1 MQLSGRWMYKDS
13 TRFKSFSRRVAF
25 LGGGKVLLLSLLAGR
40 MYQLQVIESDK
51 YKTLA
56 DENRINLRLLPPPRG
71 TIVDRY
77 GRALAVNQENYRVT
91 LVAEQVNDIN
101 TMLDTLSGI
110 ISLEDYERYRILR
123 EVRRRRGFVPVTVR
137 ENLDWRDVSRIEVNA
152 PDLPGLSIEV
162 GQSRQYPFAEDFAHV
177 LGYVSAVS
185 EKEATGD
192 PLLELPGFKVGKNGV
207 ERVFDLDLRGK
218 AGNTQVE
225 VNAVGR
231 VIRELSRQEGQPGA
245 DLRLTIDR
253 DLQKLAADR
262 LKEEK
267 SASAVVMDIHN
278 GDVLALSSVPGYD
291 PNEFVTGLSTKTWRR
306 LINDPYAP
314 LTNKAISGLYAPGS
328 TFKMVVALAALEAR
342 IVAPDHQVFCRG
354 HTQLG
359 NARFHC
365 WKRHGHGWQDMYDAH
380 QNSCD
385 VYFYDIAKRIGIDRI
400 AEMATR
406 FGLGDKTGIDL
417 PSEKGGV
424 IPTRAWK
431 KALIG
436 TAWQQGETLISGIG
450 QGLILTTPL
459 QLAIMTARIA
469 NGGKAVVPRLIRP
482 ADTDG
487 KEEEPVFKDLG
498 ISKRAL
504 DVVREGMNRVTN
516 VQRGTAYRAR
526 ISEEGMEMS
535 GKTGTAQVRR
545 ISKAERDTR
554 VLKNHERPWRERDHA
569 LFVGYAPSNNPRYA
583 VSVVVE
589 HGGGGS
595 TVAAPIA
602 RDLLLATQRRDPANR
617 SVAPAAAKAP
627 AKSEEI

>member
-1 MQLSGRWMYKDS
+1 MYKDS
-13 TRFKSFSRRVAF
+13 SRFKSFSRRVAF

-101 TMLDTLSGI
+101 TILDTLSGI
-110 ISLEDYERYRILR
+110 ISLEDYERHRILR

-185 EKEATGD
+185 EKEVTGD

-207 ERVFDLDLRGK
+207 ERVFDLNLRGK

-231 VIRELSRQEGQPGA
+231 VIRELSRQEGQPGV

-267 SASAVVMDIHN
+267 SASAVILDIHN
-278 GDVLALSSVPGYD
+278 GDVLALSSVPGFD
-291 PNEFVTGLSTKTWRR
+291 PNEFVTGLSSKTWRR

-342 IVAPDHQVFCRG
+342 IVAPDHRVFCRG

-400 AEMATR
+400 AAMATR
-406 FGLGDKTGIDL
+406 FGLGTKTGIEL

-450 QGLILTTPL
+450 QGFILTTPL
-459 QLAIMTARIA
+459 QLAVMTARIA
-469 NGGKAVVPRLIRP
+469 NGGKAVLPRLIR
-482 ADTDG
+482 AAEVDG

-498 ISKRAL
+498 ISKRSL

-516 VQRGTAYRAR
+516 VQQGTAYRAR

-545 ISKAERDTR
+545 ISKSERDTR

-569 LFVGYAPSNNPRYA
+569 LFVGYAPSDNPRYA
-583 VSVVVE
+583 VSVIVE

-595 TVAAPIA
+595 KVAAPIA
-602 RDLLLATQRRDPANR
+602 RDLLLATQKRDPANR
-617 SVAPAAAKAP
+617 TLAPAAAKAP

>member
-1 MQLSGRWMYKDS
+1 M
-13 TRFKSFSRRVAF
+13 
-25 LGGGKVLLLSLLAGR
+25 
-40 MYQLQVIESDK
+40 
-51 YKTLA
+51 
-56 DENRINLRLLPPPRG
+56 PPPRG

-110 ISLEDYERYRILR
+110 ISLEDYERHRILR

-185 EKEATGD
+185 EKEVTGD

-207 ERVFDLDLRGK
+207 ERVFDLNLRGK

-231 VIRELSRQEGQPGA
+231 VIRELSRQEGQPGV

-267 SASAVVMDIHN
+267 SASAVILDIHN
-278 GDVLALSSVPGYD
+278 GDVLALSSVPGFD
-291 PNEFVTGLSTKTWRR
+291 PNEFVTGLSSKTWRR

-342 IVAPDHQVFCRG
+342 IVAPDHRVFCRG

-400 AEMATR
+400 AAMATR
-406 FGLGDKTGIDL
+406 FGLGTKTGIEL

-450 QGLILTTPL
+450 QGFILTTPL
-459 QLAIMTARIA
+459 QLAVMTARIA
-469 NGGKAVVPRLIRP
+469 NGGKAVLPRLIR
-482 ADTDG
+482 AAEVDG

-498 ISKRAL
+498 ISKRSL

-516 VQRGTAYRAR
+516 VQQGTAYRAR

-569 LFVGYAPSNNPRYA
+569 LFVGYAPSDNPRYA
-583 VSVVVE
+583 VSVIVE

-595 TVAAPIA
+595 KVAAPIA
-602 RDLLLATQRRDPANR
+602 RDLLLATQKRDPANR
-617 SVAPAAAKAP
+617 TLAPAAAKAP

>member
-1 MQLSGRWMYKDS
+1 MYKDS
-13 TRFKSFSRRVAF
+13 SRFKSFSRRVAF
-25 LGGGKVLLLSLLAGR
+25 LGGGKVLLLSLLVGR
-40 MYQLQVIESDK
+40 MYQIQVVESDK

-91 LVAEQVNDIN
+91 LVAEQVRDIN

-110 ISLEDYERYRILR
+110 LPLEDYERQRILR

-137 ENLDWRDVSRIEVNA
+137 ENLNWRDVSRIEVNA

-185 EKEATGD
+185 EKDVTGD
-192 PLLELPGFKVGKNGV
+192 PLLELPGFKIGKNGI
-207 ERVFDLDLRGK
+207 ERVFDLNLRGK
-218 AGNTQVE
+218 AGNSQVE

-231 VIRELSRQEGQPGA
+231 VIRELSREEGQPGA

-253 DLQKLAADR
+253 DLQKLTAGR

-291 PNEFVTGLSTKTWRR
+291 PNEFVIGLSSKSWSR

-328 TFKMVVALAALEAR
+328 TFKMVVALAALEGR
-342 IVAPDHQVFCRG
+342 IVAPDHRVFCRG
-354 HTQLG
+354 HTQVG

-365 WKRHGHGWQDMYDAH
+365 WKRHGHDWQDMYEAH

-385 VYFYDIAKRIGIDRI
+385 VYFYDIAKRTGIDRI
-400 AEMATR
+400 AEMAKR
-406 FGLGDKTGIDL
+406 LGLGAKTGIDL

-436 TAWQQGETLISGIG
+436 TPWQQGETLISGIG

-459 QLAIMTARIA
+459 QLAVMTARIG
-469 NGGKAVVPRLIRP
+469 NGGKAVVPRLIRSV
-482 ADTDG
+482 DEDG
-487 KEEEPVFKDLG
+487 EEVEPIFKDIG
-498 ISKRAL
+498 ISKRSL

-516 VQRGTAYRAR
+516 ARRGTAYRAR

-545 ISKAERDTR
+545 ISKAERETR

-569 LFVGYAPSNNPRYA
+569 LFVGYAPSDNPRYA
-583 VSVVVE
+583 VAVVVE

-595 TVAAPIA
+595 KVAAPIA
-602 RDLLLATQRRDPANR
+602 RDLLLETQKRDPVNR
-617 SVAPAAAKAP
+617 TVAPAAAEAP
-627 AKSEEI
+627 AKSEDI

>member
-1 MQLSGRWMYKDS
+1 MYKDS
-13 TRFKSFSRRVAF
+13 SRFKSFSRRVAF
-25 LGGGKVLLLSLLAGR
+25 LGGGKVLLLSLLVGR
-40 MYQLQVIESDK
+40 MYQIQVVESDK

-91 LVAEQVNDIN
+91 LVAEQVRDIN

-110 ISLEDYERYRILR
+110 LPLEDYERQRILR

-162 GQSRQYPFAEDFAHV
+162 GQIRQYPFAEDFAHV

-185 EKEATGD
+185 EKDVTGD
-192 PLLELPGFKVGKNGV
+192 PLLELPGFKIGKNGI
-207 ERVFDLDLRGK
+207 ERVFDLNLRGK
-218 AGNTQVE
+218 AGNSQVE

-245 DLRLTIDR
+245 NLRLTIDR
-253 DLQKLAADR
+253 DLQKLTAGR

-278 GDVLALSSVPGYD
+278 GDVLAMSSVPGYN
-291 PNEFVTGLSTKTWRR
+291 PNEFVTGLSSKSWSR

-328 TFKMVVALAALEAR
+328 TFKMVVALAALEGR
-342 IVAPDHQVFCRG
+342 IVAPDHRVFCRG
-354 HTQLG
+354 HTQVG

-365 WKRHGHGWQDMYDAH
+365 WKRHGHHWQDMYEAH

-385 VYFYDIAKRIGIDRI
+385 VYFYDIAKRTGIDRI
-400 AEMATR
+400 AEMAKR
-406 FGLGDKTGIDL
+406 LGFGAKTGIDL

-431 KALIG
+431 KALTG
-436 TAWQQGETLISGIG
+436 TPWQQGETLISGIG

-459 QLAIMTARIA
+459 QLAVMTARIG
-469 NGGKAVVPRLIRP
+469 NGGKAVVPRLIRSV
-482 ADTDG
+482 DEDG
-487 KEEEPVFKDLG
+487 EEVEPIFKDIG
-498 ISKRAL
+498 ISKRSL
-504 DVVREGMNRVTN
+504 DVIREGMNRVTN
-516 VQRGTAYRAR
+516 VRRGTAYRAR

-545 ISKAERDTR
+545 ISKAERETG

-569 LFVGYAPSNNPRYA
+569 LFVGYAPSDNPRYA
-583 VSVVVE
+583 VAVVVE

-595 TVAAPIA
+595 KVAAPIA
-602 RDLLLATQRRDPANR
+602 RDLLLETQKRDPANR
-617 SVAPAAAKAP
+617 TVAPAAAEAP
-627 AKSEEI
+627 AKSEDI

>member
-1 MQLSGRWMYKDS
+1 MYKDS
-13 TRFKSFSRRVAF
+13 SRFKSFSRRVAF

-110 ISLEDYERYRILR
+110 ISLEDYERHRILR

-185 EKEATGD
+185 EKEVTGD

-207 ERVFDLDLRGK
+207 ERVFDLNLRGK

-231 VIRELSRQEGQPGA
+231 VIRELSRQEGQPGV

-267 SASAVVMDIHN
+267 SASAVILDIHN
-278 GDVLALSSVPGYD
+278 GDVLALSSVPGFD
-291 PNEFVTGLSTKTWRR
+291 PNEFVTGLSSKTWRR

-342 IVAPDHQVFCRG
+342 IVAPDHRVFCRG

-400 AEMATR
+400 AAMATR
-406 FGLGDKTGIDL
+406 FGLGTKTGIEL

-436 TAWQQGETLISGIG
+436 TAWQQSETLISGIG
-450 QGLILTTPL
+450 QGFILTTPL
-459 QLAIMTARIA
+459 QLAVMTARIA
-469 NGGKAVVPRLIRP
+469 NGGKAVLPRLIR
-482 ADTDG
+482 AAEVDG

-498 ISKRAL
+498 ISKRSL

-516 VQRGTAYRAR
+516 VQQGTAYRVR

-569 LFVGYAPSNNPRYA
+569 LFVGYAPSDNPRYA
-583 VSVVVE
+583 VSVIVE
-589 HGGGGS
+589 HAGGGS
-595 TVAAPIA
+595 KVAAPIA
-602 RDLLLATQRRDPANR
+602 RDLLLATQKRDPANR
-617 SVAPAAAKAP
+617 TLAPAAAKAP

>member
-1 MQLSGRWMYKDS
+1 MYKDS
-13 TRFKSFSRRVAF
+13 SRFKSFSRRVAF
-25 LGGGKVLLLSLLAGR
+25 LGGGKVLLLSLLVGR
-40 MYQLQVIESDK
+40 MYQIQVVESDK

-91 LVAEQVNDIN
+91 LVAEQARDIN
-101 TMLDTLSGI
+101 TMLDTLSRI
-110 ISLEDYERYRILR
+110 LPLEDYERQRILR

-162 GQSRQYPFAEDFAHV
+162 GQIRQYPFAEDFAHV

-185 EKEATGD
+185 EKDVTGD
-192 PLLELPGFKVGKNGV
+192 PLLELPGFKIGKNGI
-207 ERVFDLDLRGK
+207 ERVFDLNLRGK
-218 AGNTQVE
+218 AGNSQVE

-253 DLQKLAADR
+253 DLQTLTAGR

-278 GDVLALSSVPGYD
+278 GDVLAMSSVPGYN
-291 PNEFVTGLSTKTWRR
+291 PNEFVTGLSSKSWSR

-328 TFKMVVALAALEAR
+328 TFKMVVALAALEGR
-342 IVAPDHQVFCRG
+342 IVAPDHRVFCRG
-354 HTQLG
+354 HTQVG

-365 WKRHGHGWQDMYDAH
+365 WKRHGHDWQDMYEAH

-385 VYFYDIAKRIGIDRI
+385 VYFYDIAKRTGIDRI
-400 AEMATR
+400 AEMAKR
-406 FGLGDKTGIDL
+406 LGFGAKTGIDL

-431 KALIG
+431 KALTG
-436 TAWQQGETLISGIG
+436 TPWQQGETLISGIG

-459 QLAIMTARIA
+459 QLAVMTARIG
-469 NGGKAVVPRLIRP
+469 NGGKAVVPRLIRSV
-482 ADTDG
+482 DEDG
-487 KEEEPVFKDLG
+487 EEVEPIFKDIG
-498 ISKRAL
+498 ISKRSL

-516 VQRGTAYRAR
+516 VRRGTAYRAR

-545 ISKAERDTR
+545 ISKAERETG

-569 LFVGYAPSNNPRYA
+569 LFVGYAPSDNPRYA
-583 VSVVVE
+583 VAVVVE

-595 TVAAPIA
+595 KVAAPIA
-602 RDLLLATQRRDPANR
+602 RDLLLETQKRDPVNR
-617 SVAPAAAKAP
+617 TVAPAAAEAL
-627 AKSEEI
+627 AKSEDI

>member
-1 MQLSGRWMYKDS
+1 MYKDS
-13 TRFKSFSRRVAF
+13 SRFKSFSRRVAF
-25 LGGGKVLLLSLLAGR
+25 LGGGKVLLLSLLVGR
-40 MYQLQVIESDK
+40 MYQIQVVESDK

-91 LVAEQVNDIN
+91 LVAEQVRDIN

-110 ISLEDYERYRILR
+110 LPLEDYERQRILR

-162 GQSRQYPFAEDFAHV
+162 GQIRQYPFAEDFAHV

-185 EKEATGD
+185 EKDVTGD
-192 PLLELPGFKVGKNGV
+192 PLLELPGFKIGKNGI
-207 ERVFDLDLRGK
+207 ERVFDLNLRGK
-218 AGNTQVE
+218 AGNSQVE

-245 DLRLTIDR
+245 NLRLTIDR
-253 DLQKLAADR
+253 DLQKLTAGR

-278 GDVLALSSVPGYD
+278 GDVLAMSSVPGYN
-291 PNEFVTGLSTKTWRR
+291 PNEFVTGLSSKSWSR

-328 TFKMVVALAALEAR
+328 TFKMVVALAALEGR
-342 IVAPDHQVFCRG
+342 IVAPDHRVFCRG
-354 HTQLG
+354 HTQVG

-365 WKRHGHGWQDMYDAH
+365 WKRHGHDWQDMYEAH

-385 VYFYDIAKRIGIDRI
+385 VYFYDIAKRTGIDRI
-400 AEMATR
+400 AEMAKR
-406 FGLGDKTGIDL
+406 LGFGAKTGIDL

-431 KALIG
+431 KALTG
-436 TAWQQGETLISGIG
+436 TPWQQGETLISGIG

-459 QLAIMTARIA
+459 QLAVMTARIG
-469 NGGKAVVPRLIRP
+469 NGGKAVVPRLIRSV
-482 ADTDG
+482 DEDG
-487 KEEEPVFKDLG
+487 EEVEPIFKDIG
-498 ISKRAL
+498 ISKRSL

-516 VQRGTAYRAR
+516 VRRGTAYRAR

-545 ISKAERDTR
+545 ISKAERETG

-569 LFVGYAPSNNPRYA
+569 LFVGYAPSDNPRYA
-583 VSVVVE
+583 VAVVVE

-595 TVAAPIA
+595 KVAAPIA
-602 RDLLLATQRRDPANR
+602 RDLLLETQKRDPANR
-617 SVAPAAAKAP
+617 TVAPAAAEAP
-627 AKSEEI
+627 AKSEDI

>member
-1 MQLSGRWMYKDS
+1 MYKDS
-13 TRFKSFSRRVAF
+13 SRFKSFSRRVAF
-25 LGGGKVLLLSLLAGR
+25 LGGGKVLLLSLLVGR
-40 MYQLQVIESDK
+40 MYQIQVVESDK

-91 LVAEQVNDIN
+91 LVAEQVRDIN

-110 ISLEDYERYRILR
+110 LPLEDYERQRILR

-162 GQSRQYPFAEDFAHV
+162 GQIRQYPFAEDFAHV

-185 EKEATGD
+185 EKDVTGD
-192 PLLELPGFKVGKNGV
+192 PLLELPGFKIGKNGI
-207 ERVFDLDLRGK
+207 ERVFDLNLRGK
-218 AGNTQVE
+218 AGNSQVE

-245 DLRLTIDR
+245 NLRLTIDR
-253 DLQKLAADR
+253 DLQKLTAGR

-278 GDVLALSSVPGYD
+278 GDVLAMSSVPGYN
-291 PNEFVTGLSTKTWRR
+291 PNEFVTGLSSKSWSR

-328 TFKMVVALAALEAR
+328 TFKMVVALAALEGR
-342 IVAPDHQVFCRG
+342 IVAPDHRVFCRG
-354 HTQLG
+354 HTQVG

-365 WKRHGHGWQDMYDAH
+365 WKRHGHDWQDMYEAH

-385 VYFYDIAKRIGIDRI
+385 VYFYDIAKRTGIDRI
-400 AEMATR
+400 AEMAKR
-406 FGLGDKTGIDL
+406 LGFGAKTGIDL

-431 KALIG
+431 KALTG
-436 TAWQQGETLISGIG
+436 TPWQQGETLISGIG

-459 QLAIMTARIA
+459 QLAVMTARIG
-469 NGGKAVVPRLIRP
+469 NGGKAVVPRLIRSV
-482 ADTDG
+482 DEDG
-487 KEEEPVFKDLG
+487 EEVKPIFKDIG
-498 ISKRAL
+498 ISKRSL

-516 VQRGTAYRAR
+516 ARRGTAYRAR

-545 ISKAERDTR
+545 ISKAERETG

-569 LFVGYAPSNNPRYA
+569 LFVGYAPSDNPRYA
-583 VSVVVE
+583 VAVVVE

-595 TVAAPIA
+595 KVAAPIA
-602 RDLLLATQRRDPANR
+602 RDLLLETQKRDPANR
-617 SVAPAAAKAP
+617 TVAPAAAEAP
-627 AKSEEI
+627 AKSEDI

>member
-1 MQLSGRWMYKDS
+1 MYKDS
-13 TRFKSFSRRVAF
+13 SRFKSFSRRVAF

-110 ISLEDYERYRILR
+110 ISLEDYERHRILR

-185 EKEATGD
+185 EKEVTGD

-207 ERVFDLDLRGK
+207 ERVFDLNLRGK

-231 VIRELSRQEGQPGA
+231 VIRELSRQEGQPGV

-267 SASAVVMDIHN
+267 SASAVILDIHN
-278 GDVLALSSVPGYD
+278 GDVLALSSVPGFN
-291 PNEFVTGLSTKTWRR
+291 PNEFVTGLSSKTWRR

-342 IVAPDHQVFCRG
+342 IVAPDHRVFCRG

-400 AEMATR
+400 AAMATR
-406 FGLGDKTGIDL
+406 FGLGTKTGIEL

-450 QGLILTTPL
+450 QGFILTTPL
-459 QLAIMTARIA
+459 QLAVMTARIA
-469 NGGKAVVPRLIRP
+469 NGGKAVLPRLIR
-482 ADTDG
+482 AAEVDG

-498 ISKRAL
+498 ISKRSL

-516 VQRGTAYRAR
+516 VQQGTAYRAR

-569 LFVGYAPSNNPRYA
+569 LFVGYAPSDNPRYA
-583 VSVVVE
+583 VSVIVE

-595 TVAAPIA
+595 KVAAPIA
-602 RDLLLATQRRDPANR
+602 RDLLLATQKRDPANR
-617 SVAPAAAKAP
+617 TLAPAAAKAP

>member
-1 MQLSGRWMYKDS
+1 MYKDS

-110 ISLEDYERYRILR
+110 ISLEDYERHRILR

-162 GQSRQYPFAEDFAHV
+162 GQSRQYPFGEDFAHV

-306 LINDPYAP
+306 LINDPYVP

-450 QGLILTTPL
+450 QGFILTTPL

>member
-1 MQLSGRWMYKDS
+1 MYKDS
-13 TRFKSFSRRVAF
+13 SRFKSFSRRVAF

-110 ISLEDYERYRILR
+110 ISLEDYERHRILR

-162 GQSRQYPFAEDFAHV
+162 GQRRQYPFAEDFAHV

-185 EKEATGD
+185 EKEVTGD

-207 ERVFDLDLRGK
+207 ERVFDLNLRGK
-218 AGNTQVE
+218 AGNTRVE

-231 VIRELSRQEGQPGA
+231 VIRELSRQEGQPGV

-267 SASAVVMDIHN
+267 SASAVILDVHN
-278 GDVLALSSVPGYD
+278 GDVLALSSVPGFD
-291 PNEFVTGLSTKTWRR
+291 PNEFVTGLSSKTWRR

-342 IVAPDHQVFCRG
+342 IVAPDHRVFCRG

-385 VYFYDIAKRIGIDRI
+385 VYFYDIANRIGIDRI
-400 AEMATR
+400 AAMATR
-406 FGLGDKTGIDL
+406 FGLGTKTGIEL

-450 QGLILTTPL
+450 QGFILTTPL
-459 QLAIMTARIA
+459 QLAVMTARIA
-469 NGGKAVVPRLIRP
+469 NGGKAVLPRLIR
-482 ADTDG
+482 AAEVDG

-498 ISKRAL
+498 ISKRSL
-504 DVVREGMNRVTN
+504 DVVREGMLRVTN
-516 VQRGTAYRAR
+516 VQQGTAYRAR

-545 ISKAERDTR
+545 ISKAERDTW

-569 LFVGYAPSNNPRYA
+569 LFVGYAPSDNPRYA
-583 VSVVVE
+583 VSVIVE

-595 TVAAPIA
+595 KVAAPIA

-617 SVAPAAAKAP
+617 TLAPAAAKAP

>member
-1 MQLSGRWMYKDS
+1 MYKDS
-13 TRFKSFSRRVAF
+13 SRFKSFSRRVAF

-110 ISLEDYERYRILR
+110 ISLEDYERHRILR

-185 EKEATGD
+185 EKEVTGD

-207 ERVFDLDLRGK
+207 ERVFDLNLRGK

-231 VIRELSRQEGQPGA
+231 VIRELSRQEGQPGV

-267 SASAVVMDIHN
+267 SASAVILDVHN
-278 GDVLALSSVPGYD
+278 GDVLALSSVPGFD
-291 PNEFVTGLSTKTWRR
+291 PNEFVTGLSSKTWRR

-342 IVAPDHQVFCRG
+342 IVAPDHRVFCRG

-385 VYFYDIAKRIGIDRI
+385 VFFYDIAKRIGIDRI
-400 AEMATR
+400 AAMATR
-406 FGLGDKTGIDL
+406 FGLGTKTGIEL

-450 QGLILTTPL
+450 QGFILTTPL
-459 QLAIMTARIA
+459 QLAVMTARIA
-469 NGGKAVVPRLIRP
+469 NGGKAVLPRLIR
-482 ADTDG
+482 AAEVDG

-498 ISKRAL
+498 ISKRSL
-504 DVVREGMNRVTN
+504 DVVREGMLRVTN
-516 VQRGTAYRAR
+516 VQQGTAYRAR

-545 ISKAERDTR
+545 ISKAERDTW

-569 LFVGYAPSNNPRYA
+569 LFVGYAPSDNPRYA
-583 VSVVVE
+583 VSVIVE

-595 TVAAPIA
+595 KVAAPIA

-617 SVAPAAAKAP
+617 TLAPAAAKAP

>member
-1 MQLSGRWMYKDS
+1 MYKDS
-13 TRFKSFSRRVAF
+13 SRFKSFSRRVAF

-77 GRALAVNQENYRVT
+77 GGALAVNQENYRVT

-110 ISLEDYERYRILR
+110 ISLEDYERHRILR

-185 EKEATGD
+185 EKEVTGD

-207 ERVFDLDLRGK
+207 ERVFDLNLRGK

-231 VIRELSRQEGQPGA
+231 VIRELSRQEGQPGV

-267 SASAVVMDIHN
+267 SASAVILDVHN
-278 GDVLALSSVPGYD
+278 GDVLALSSVPGFD
-291 PNEFVTGLSTKTWRR
+291 PNEFVTGLSSKTWRR

-328 TFKMVVALAALEAR
+328 TFKMVVALAALEAS
-342 IVAPDHQVFCRG
+342 IVAPDHRVFCRG

-400 AEMATR
+400 AAMATR
-406 FGLGDKTGIDL
+406 FGLGTKTGIEL

-450 QGLILTTPL
+450 QGFILTTPL
-459 QLAIMTARIA
+459 QLAVMTARIA
-469 NGGKAVVPRLIRP
+469 NGGKAVLPRLIR
-482 ADTDG
+482 AAEVDD

-498 ISKRAL
+498 ISKRSL
-504 DVVREGMNRVTN
+504 DVVREGMLRVTN
-516 VQRGTAYRAR
+516 VQQGTAYRAR

-545 ISKAERDTR
+545 ISKAERDTW

-569 LFVGYAPSNNPRYA
+569 LFVGYAPSDNPRYA
-583 VSVVVE
+583 VSVIVE

-595 TVAAPIA
+595 KVAAPIA

-617 SVAPAAAKAP
+617 TLAPAAAKAP

>member
-1 MQLSGRWMYKDS
+1 MYKDS
-13 TRFKSFSRRVAF
+13 SRFKSFSRRVAF

-110 ISLEDYERYRILR
+110 ISLEDYERHRILR

-185 EKEATGD
+185 EKEVTGD

-207 ERVFDLDLRGK
+207 ERVFDLNLRGK

-231 VIRELSRQEGQPGA
+231 VIRELSRQEGQPGV

-267 SASAVVMDIHN
+267 SASAVILDVHN
-278 GDVLALSSVPGYD
+278 GDVLALSSVPGFD
-291 PNEFVTGLSTKTWRR
+291 PNEFVTGLSSKTWRR

-342 IVAPDHQVFCRG
+342 IVAPDHRVFCRG

-400 AEMATR
+400 AAMATR
-406 FGLGDKTGIDL
+406 FGLGTKTGIEL

-436 TAWQQGETLISGIG
+436 TAWQQSETLISGIG
-450 QGLILTTPL
+450 QGFILTTPL
-459 QLAIMTARIA
+459 QLAVMTARIA
-469 NGGKAVVPRLIRP
+469 NGGKAVLPRLIR
-482 ADTDG
+482 AAEVDG

-498 ISKRAL
+498 ISKRSL

-516 VQRGTAYRAR
+516 VQQGTAYRAR

-569 LFVGYAPSNNPRYA
+569 LFVGYAPSDNPRYA
-583 VSVVVE
+583 VSVIVE

-595 TVAAPIA
+595 KVAAPIA
-602 RDLLLATQRRDPANR
+602 RDLLLATQKRDPANR
-617 SVAPAAAKAP
+617 TLAPAAAKAP

>member
-1 MQLSGRWMYKDS
+1 MYKDS
-13 TRFKSFSRRVAF
+13 SRFKSFSRRVAF

-110 ISLEDYERYRILR
+110 ISLEDYERHRILR

-185 EKEATGD
+185 EKEVTGD

-207 ERVFDLDLRGK
+207 ERVFDLNLRGK

-231 VIRELSRQEGQPGA
+231 VIRELSRQEGQPGV

-267 SASAVVMDIHN
+267 SASAVILDIHN
-278 GDVLALSSVPGYD
+278 GDVLALSSVPGFD
-291 PNEFVTGLSTKTWRR
+291 PNEFVTGLSSKTWRR

-342 IVAPDHQVFCRG
+342 IVAPDHRVFCRG

-400 AEMATR
+400 AAMATR
-406 FGLGDKTGIDL
+406 FGLGTKTGIEL

-450 QGLILTTPL
+450 QGFILTTPL
-459 QLAIMTARIA
+459 QLAVMTARIA
-469 NGGKAVVPRLIRP
+469 NGGKAVLPRLIR
-482 ADTDG
+482 AAEVDG

-498 ISKRAL
+498 ISKRSL

-516 VQRGTAYRAR
+516 VQQGTAYRAR

-545 ISKAERDTR
+545 ISKAERDTQ

-569 LFVGYAPSNNPRYA
+569 LFVGYAPSDNPRYA
-583 VSVVVE
+583 VSVIVE

-595 TVAAPIA
+595 KVAAPMA
-602 RDLLLATQRRDPANR
+602 RDLLLATQKRDPANR
-617 SVAPAAAKAP
+617 TLAPAAAKAP

>member
-1 MQLSGRWMYKDS
+1 MYKDS
-13 TRFKSFSRRVAF
+13 SRFKSFSRRVAF

-110 ISLEDYERYRILR
+110 ISLEDYERHRILR

-185 EKEATGD
+185 EKEVTGD

-207 ERVFDLDLRGK
+207 ERVFDLNLRGK

-231 VIRELSRQEGQPGA
+231 VIRELSRQEGQPGV

-267 SASAVVMDIHN
+267 SASAVILDVHN
-278 GDVLALSSVPGYD
+278 GDVLALSSVPGFD
-291 PNEFVTGLSTKTWRR
+291 PNEFVTGLSSKTWRR

-342 IVAPDHQVFCRG
+342 IVAPDHRVFCRG

-400 AEMATR
+400 AAMATR
-406 FGLGDKTGIDL
+406 FGLGTKTGIEL

-450 QGLILTTPL
+450 QGFILTTPL
-459 QLAIMTARIA
+459 QLAVMTARIA
-469 NGGKAVVPRLIRP
+469 NGGKAVLPRLIR
-482 ADTDG
+482 AAEVDG

-498 ISKRAL
+498 ISKRSL
-504 DVVREGMNRVTN
+504 DVVREGMLRVTN
-516 VQRGTAYRAR
+516 VQQGTAYRAR

-545 ISKAERDTR
+545 ISKAERDTW

-569 LFVGYAPSNNPRYA
+569 LFVGYAPSDNPRYA
-583 VSVVVE
+583 VSVIVE

-595 TVAAPIA
+595 KVAAPIA

-617 SVAPAAAKAP
+617 TLAPAAAKAP

>member
-1 MQLSGRWMYKDS
+1 MYKDS
-13 TRFKSFSRRVAF
+13 SRFKSFSRRVAF

-77 GRALAVNQENYRVT
+77 GRALAVNQENYRLT

-110 ISLEDYERYRILR
+110 ISLEDYERHRILR

-185 EKEATGD
+185 EKEVTGD

-207 ERVFDLDLRGK
+207 ERVFDLNLRGK
-218 AGNTQVE
+218 AGNTRIE

-231 VIRELSRQEGQPGA
+231 VIRELSRQEGQPGV

-267 SASAVVMDIHN
+267 SASAVILDIHN
-278 GDVLALSSVPGYD
+278 GDVLALSSVPGFD
-291 PNEFVTGLSTKTWRR
+291 PNEFVTGLSSKTWRR
-306 LINDPYAP
+306 LVNDPYAP
-314 LTNKAISGLYAPGS
+314 LINKAISGLYVPGS

-342 IVAPDHQVFCRG
+342 IVVPDHRVFCRG

-400 AEMATR
+400 AAMATR
-406 FGLGDKTGIDL
+406 FGLGTKTGIEL

-450 QGLILTTPL
+450 QGFVLTTPL
-459 QLAIMTARIA
+459 QLAVMTARIA

-482 ADTDG
+482 AEVDG

-498 ISKRAL
+498 ISKRSL
-504 DVVREGMNRVTN
+504 DVVREGMNRVIN

-545 ISKAERDTR
+545 ISKAERDHR

-569 LFVGYAPSNNPRYA
+569 LFVGYAPSDNPRYA
-583 VSVVVE
+583 VSVIVE

-595 TVAAPIA
+595 KVAAPIA
-602 RDLLLATQRRDPANR
+602 RDLLLATQKRDPADR
-617 SVAPAAAKAP
+617 TLTPAAAKAP

>member
-1 MQLSGRWMYKDS
+1 MYKDS
-13 TRFKSFSRRVAF
+13 SRFKSFSRRVAF
-25 LGGGKVLLLSLLAGR
+25 LGGGKVLLLSLLVGR
-40 MYQLQVIESDK
+40 MYQIQVVESDK

-91 LVAEQVNDIN
+91 LVAEQVRDIN

-110 ISLEDYERYRILR
+110 LPLEDYERHRILR

-162 GQSRQYPFAEDFAHV
+162 GQIRQYPFAEDFAHV

-185 EKEATGD
+185 EKDVTGD
-192 PLLELPGFKVGKNGV
+192 PLLELPGFKIGKNGI
-207 ERVFDLDLRGK
+207 ERVFDLNLRGK
-218 AGNTQVE
+218 AGNSQVE

-253 DLQKLAADR
+253 DLQKLTAGR

-278 GDVLALSSVPGYD
+278 GDVLAMSSVPGYN
-291 PNEFVTGLSTKTWRR
+291 PNEFVTGLSSKSWSR

-328 TFKMVVALAALEAR
+328 TFKMVVALAALEGR
-342 IVAPDHQVFCRG
+342 IVAPDHRVFCRG
-354 HTQLG
+354 HTQVG

-365 WKRHGHGWQDMYDAH
+365 WKRHGHDWQDMYEAH

-385 VYFYDIAKRIGIDRI
+385 VYFYDIAKRTGIDRI
-400 AEMATR
+400 AEMAKR
-406 FGLGDKTGIDL
+406 LGFGAKTGIDL

-431 KALIG
+431 KALTG
-436 TAWQQGETLISGIG
+436 TPWQQGETLISGIG

-459 QLAIMTARIA
+459 QLAVMTARIG
-469 NGGKAVVPRLIRP
+469 NGGKAVVPRLIRSV
-482 ADTDG
+482 DEDG
-487 KEEEPVFKDLG
+487 EEVEPIFKDIG
-498 ISKRAL
+498 ISKRSL

-516 VQRGTAYRAR
+516 VRRGTAYRAR

-545 ISKAERDTR
+545 ISKAERETG

-569 LFVGYAPSNNPRYA
+569 LFVGYAPSDNPRYA
-583 VSVVVE
+583 VAVVVE

-595 TVAAPIA
+595 KVAAPIA
-602 RDLLLATQRRDPANR
+602 RDLLLETQKRDPVNR
-617 SVAPAAAKAP
+617 TVAPAAAEAL
-627 AKSEEI
+627 AKSEDI

>member
-1 MQLSGRWMYKDS
+1 MYKDS
-13 TRFKSFSRRVAF
+13 SRFKSFSRRVAF

-110 ISLEDYERYRILR
+110 ISLEDYERHRILR

-185 EKEATGD
+185 EKEVTGD

-207 ERVFDLDLRGK
+207 ERVFDLNLRGK

-231 VIRELSRQEGQPGA
+231 VIRELSRQEGQPGV

-267 SASAVVMDIHN
+267 SASAVILDIHN
-278 GDVLALSSVPGYD
+278 GDVLALSSVPGFD
-291 PNEFVTGLSTKTWRR
+291 PNEFVTGLSSKTWRR

-342 IVAPDHQVFCRG
+342 IVAPDHRVFCRG

-400 AEMATR
+400 AAMATR
-406 FGLGDKTGIDL
+406 FGLGTKTGIEL

-436 TAWQQGETLISGIG
+436 TAWQQSETLISGIG
-450 QGLILTTPL
+450 QGFILTTPL
-459 QLAIMTARIA
+459 QLAVMTARIA
-469 NGGKAVVPRLIRP
+469 NGGKAVLPRLIR
-482 ADTDG
+482 AAEVDG

-498 ISKRAL
+498 ISKRSL

-516 VQRGTAYRAR
+516 VQQGTAYRAR

-569 LFVGYAPSNNPRYA
+569 LFVGYAPSDNPRYA
-583 VSVVVE
+583 VSVIVE

-595 TVAAPIA
+595 KVAAPIA
-602 RDLLLATQRRDPANR
+602 RDLLLTTQKRDPANR
-617 SVAPAAAKAP
+617 TLAPAAAKAP